1 MFTGILHTHFL
12 FVILFVLLFL
22 VKTILLLFNKTGALS
37 KIQKWFKIP
46 GIIIDTGFV
55 LTGIYL
61 AFHSGMVQMGNWFG
75 IKIVLLIL
83 ILPLS
88 IISMKRKNKWLALFT
103 LLIIFYLFGMSET
116 KSPKMKK
123 AEILVSEESLQLND
137 DLEGHAL
144 GESIFLDNCIVC
156 HGINGDKHKSDAG
169 KLTLSQKDLG
179 ALEDIIRNG
188 KGNMPAYGK
197 YLSDKKISGLA
208 LYIRDVLINK
218 VTTLKPKE

>member
-1 MFTGILHTHFL
+1 MFTGLLHTHFL

-22 VKTILLLFNKTGALS
+22 VKTILLLINKTKAFT
-37 KIQKWFKIP
+37 KVQKWFKVP
-46 GIIIDTGFV
+46 GIVIDTGFV

-103 LLIIFYLFGMSET
+103 LVMILYLFGMSET

-123 AEILVSEESLQLND
+123 AEILVTEETLELND
-137 DLEGHAL
+137 TLEGHVL
-144 GESIFLDNCIVC
+144 GESIYLDNCIVC
-156 HGINGDKHKSDAG
+156 HGTNGDKHKSDAG
-169 KLTLSQKDLG
+169 KLTLSQKDFS
-179 ALEDIIRNG
+179 ALEDVIRNG

-208 LYIRDVLINK
+208 MYIRDVLMKQKTII
-218 VTTLKPKE
+218 KPQE